1 MPLYLHP
8 ENLSSYKPNT
18 FPILDLFTL
27 ETLFAFL
34 TLSFLEVVLGIDN
47 IIFISILT
55 NKLPEDVRPKARTFG
70 IALALVF
77 RVLMLLS
84 ITWIIGLTEPFVH
97 VFGHGINGRD
107 TVLFL
112 GGLFLI
118 QKATREIYEIVE
130 ADGAKHGQGMKVKTA
145 FTAIIVQIA
154 LLDIVFSF
162 DSILTAIGMTQNLPI
177 MIAAIVVAMFVMLK
191 FSGPVAGVIEKHP
204 SLQILALAFLIL
216 IGVLLIAEASGYE
229 VPKSYIY
236 ASVGFAL
243 GVELLNIRGKTR
255 N

>member
-1 MPLYLHP
+1 MEHLL
-8 ENLSSYKPNT
+8 
-18 FPILDLFTL
+18 TL

-34 TLSFLEVVLGIDN
+34 TLSFLEIVLGIDN
-47 IIFISILT
+47 IIFVSILT
-55 NKLPEDVRPKARTFG
+55 NKLPEEIRPKARTFG
-70 IALALVF
+70 IGLALVF
-77 RVLMLLS
+77 RILMLLS

-97 VFGHGINGRD
+97 IMGYGINGRD

-118 QKATREIYEIVE
+118 QKSTREIYEIVE
-130 ADGAKHGQGMKVKTA
+130 AGGAQHGQDMKVQTA
-145 FTAIIVQIA
+145 FAAIILQIA

-191 FSGPVAGVIEKHP
+191 FSGPVAKVIEKHP

-216 IGVLLIAEASGYE
+216 IGVLLVAEAAGYH

-236 ASVGFAL
+236 AAVGFSL
-243 GVELLNIRGKTR
+243 GVELLNMRGKTR
-255 N
+255 H